1 MSIKQIIK
9 ILGVVL
15 ALVAVGFSLM
25 FIRGG
30 EPQECTAMRLEVEKS
45 DMVDLVSEGE
55 IKSIIMNQGL
65 NPVGKMLSEIRLD
78 KIRQAVE
85 SNSYVESAKCYL
97 SKSGKMVVEVKQR
110 EPVFRIV
117 NTDTYFVDRKG
128 VTVKY
133 STPMPIYLPLVSGH
147 FSKKLL
153 NEGLIELVDYISD
166 DKFLSSLVQQI
177 YVDSGQQIELI
188 PTVGSH
194 RILLGRLEKE
204 ESGQYIF
211 PRQLSRLRQLYDS
224 NVMDRLDWQA
234 YSTIDL
240 RFDRQVV
247 LKKK

>member
-9 ILGVVL
+9 ILGVIL
-15 ALVAVGFSLM
+15 ALLAVGFSIM
-25 FIRGG
+25 FIKGD
-30 EPQECTAMRLEVEKS
+30 EPQECTGLRLKVEKS
-45 DMVDLVSEGE
+45 DIVDLVNEEE
-55 IKSIIMNQGL
+55 IKSIIINQGL
-65 NPVGKMLSEIRLD
+65 NPVGKKSSDIRLD

-85 SNSYVESAKCYL
+85 SNSCVEQAKCYL

-153 NEGLIELVDYISD
+153 NEGLIDLVDYISN
-166 DKFLSSLVQQI
+166 DKFLSSITQQI
-177 YVDSGQQIELI
+177 YVDSNEQIEII
-188 PTVGSH
+188 PTIGSQ
-194 RILLGRLEKE
+194 RILLGKLEKDE
-204 ESGQYIF
+204 NEYIF
-211 PRQLSRLRQLYDS
+211 PRQLSRLKQFYDS
-224 NVMDRLDWQA
+224 KVLDRLDWQK

-240 RFDRQVV
+240 RFNKQVV
-247 LKKK
+247 LKK